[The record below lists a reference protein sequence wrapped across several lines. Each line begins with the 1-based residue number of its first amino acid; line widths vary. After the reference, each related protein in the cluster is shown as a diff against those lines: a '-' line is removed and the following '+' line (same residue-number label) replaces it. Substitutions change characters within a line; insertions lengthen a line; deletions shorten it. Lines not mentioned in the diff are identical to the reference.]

1 MSIQLD
7 DFSYTKK
14 QKIAG
19 AEAKAVRNE
28 APFPCKGRWLY
39 CEIVFNKIR
48 CLCEVS
54 FFCEVYDSCH

>member
-28 APFPCKGRWLY
+28 APFPCKGR
-39 CEIVFNKIR
+39 
-48 CLCEVS
+48 
-54 FFCEVYDSCH
+54 